1 MNADN
6 NERIETQAIYSPQ
19 LLVRAGDIH
28 LILSSSKLYPFPCES
43 ASASDASPPDSSSPA
58 ELLDTSYERYIVAV
72 RSERA
77 QQRHMGSDD
86 GALTD
91 FSGCHEEQGA
101 ASEFVDRET
110 HCECSGEVRLLR
122 MLCSE

>member
-6 NERIETQAIYSPQ
+6 NERIETEAIYWPQ
-19 LLVRAGDIH
+19 LLTRAGDIH
-28 LILSSSKLYPFPCES
+28 LILSSSKLCPLPCGS
-43 ASASDASPPDSSSPA
+43 ASASDASPSDFYSPA
-58 ELLDTSYERYIVAV
+58 EPLETSYERSIVAI
-72 RSERA
+72 RSSQA

-86 GALTD
+86 EDLTD

-101 ASEFVDRET
+101 ASEFVDREA
-110 HCECSGEVRLLR
+110 HCKCSGDVRLLR